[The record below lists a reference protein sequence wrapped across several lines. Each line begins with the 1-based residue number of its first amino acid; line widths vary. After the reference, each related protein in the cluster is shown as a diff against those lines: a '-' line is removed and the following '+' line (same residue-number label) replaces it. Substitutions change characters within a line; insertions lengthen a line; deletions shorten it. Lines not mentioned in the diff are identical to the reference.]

1 MKVLCLNPPSKYS
14 TNVARDLFYGCWCKG
29 KRIAGQ
35 LFPPLN
41 LLYVATVLKSEGH
54 NVFVWDAQAERK
66 DFTAVAK
73 DIEKEKPEV
82 LFIPTSTMNIK
93 EDSALLHAYKKV
105 NPGMITV
112 AFGSHINFDPKQSLD
127 FGGVDYGIAREPEA
141 VIKNLINA
149 LGRNDPVDDI
159 PGISYVKNEKL
170 RINPPAPF
178 IANLDDLPI
187 PDRSYIEDFVYFS
200 PLVKKIPWTNALTSR
215 GCPGK
220 CNFCTSPYFYGQSL
234 RFRSAENVVA
244 EMEYL
249 LSLGY
254 KEVFYRDETFTAH
267 QPRLKK
273 ICELIIEKGIE
284 ISWLCNAR
292 IDTLNRNKET
302 LALMKKA
309 GCHLVKIGVES
320 GSQTI
325 LDNIRKG
332 IKVEDTIKVFRWMNE
347 VGMESHAHMML
358 GCPGETKETVN
369 QTIEFIKMIKPTTVT
384 FNAFTLFPGT
394 PMYEEIK
401 AKVPTLDGAEHDTVR
416 EHSIGDHSEVY
427 SELLEGEVG
436 HAVRR
441 AYKEFYLRPA
451 YVWQT
456 LKKMRSLDEF
466 RRTVS
471 AGLDVFSYATGEE
484 E

>member
-41 LLYVATVLKSEGH
+41 LLYVATVLKNEGH
-54 NVFVWDAQAERK
+54 DVSVLDAQAERK

-93 EDSALLHAYKKV
+93 EDSALLQEYKKV

-127 FGGVDYGIAREPEA
+127 LGGVDYGIAREPEA
-141 VIKNLINA
+141 VIKNLVNA
-149 LGRNDPVDDI
+149 LARGNPVDDI
-159 PGISYVKNEKL
+159 LGISYIKNGKL

-178 IANLDDLPI
+178 IANLDDLPV
-187 PDRSYIEDFVYFS
+187 PDRSYIKDFVYFS

-234 RFRSAENVVA
+234 RFRSAESVVA

-249 LSLGY
+249 LSQGY

-273 ICELIIEKGIE
+273 ICELILEKGIN

-401 AKVPTLDGAEHDTVR
+401 AKVPTLDGAEHDTIR
-416 EHSIGDHSEVY
+416 EHSVGDHSEVY
-427 SELLEGEVG
+427 SELSEEEVG
-436 HAVRR
+436 SAVRR

-456 LKKMRSLDEF
+456 VKKMRSFDEF